1 MKISVGNDIVENA
14 RIRDLLEKHGD
25 RFLKRV
31 FSRIRTGILYES
43 ERSSST
49 FERKVL
55 C

>member
-31 FSRIRTGILYES
+31 FSES
-43 ERSSST
+43 EREYCSNRRIRFLT
-49 FERKVL
+49 
-55 C
+55 